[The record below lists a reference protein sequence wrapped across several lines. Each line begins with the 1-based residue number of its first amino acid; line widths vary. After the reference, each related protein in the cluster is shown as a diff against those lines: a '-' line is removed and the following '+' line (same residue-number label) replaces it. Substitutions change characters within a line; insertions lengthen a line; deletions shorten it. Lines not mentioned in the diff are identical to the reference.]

1 MAALGQYTR
10 LPVASVTATNPSVG
24 TTGTTAPTSATE
36 IGYIVAGNLTGA
48 TGTANGL
55 KVDGSGS
62 TQPISGT
69 VTANQGTA
77 GAQKWLVDGS
87 GVTQPVSA
95 ASLPLPTGASTSALQ
110 TTGNTSL
117 STIAT
122 NTGNIPAL
130 GQALAAGSVPV
141 VLTVS
146 QLSTLTPLTT
156 VAVTQSGTW
165 TIATSAGGTAI
176 ANAPIQNIYS
186 STNITTSAYVQLV
199 ASTSNKINSV
209 YIFDSSGQ
217 AMIFAIGGSGSE
229 VIQLYVPPGG
239 GTFPIQIA
247 ASTRIAY
254 KALSAN
260 ATSGYLIMSF
270 LQ

>member
-1 MAALGQYTR
+1 MSTQDFFYPT
-10 LPVASVTATNPSVG
+10 PPISVSATNPSVG
-24 TTGTTAPTSATE
+24 VNGSTAPTNSTE
-36 IGYIVAGNLTGA
+36 IGYIVAGNLVGA

-55 KVDGSGS
+55 KVDASGT
-62 TQPISGT
+62 TQPVSGT

-77 GAQKWLVDGS
+77 GATKWLVDGS

-95 ASLPLPTGASTSALQ
+95 ASLPLPTGAATSALQ

-122 NTGNIPAL
+122 NTPAL
-130 GQALAAGSVPV
+130 GQALAAASVPV
-141 VLTVS
+141 VLTAA
-146 QLSTLTPLTT
+146 QITTLTPLST
-156 VAVTQSGTW
+156 VAATQSGSW
-165 TIATSAGGTAI
+165 TVTGGNTVTGTQI
-176 ANAPIQNIYS
+176 ANAPVQNIYS

-199 ASTSNKINSV
+199 ASTTNTINSV

-229 VIQLYVPPGG
+229 VAQIYVPPGG
-239 GTFPIQIA
+239 GNFPIQIA
-247 ASTRIAY
+247 SGTRIAY

-260 ATSGYLIMSF
+260 ATAGYLIMSF
-270 LQ
+270 LK